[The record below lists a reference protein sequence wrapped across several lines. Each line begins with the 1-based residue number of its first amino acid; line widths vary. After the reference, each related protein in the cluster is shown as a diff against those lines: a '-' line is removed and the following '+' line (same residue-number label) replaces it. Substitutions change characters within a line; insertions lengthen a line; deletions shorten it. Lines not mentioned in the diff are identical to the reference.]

1 MSCSRSCESRAKNSF
16 KGDPPNAALSIVD
29 PHGQPMQVVVALN
42 NPRLDGK
49 NIQYD
54 ARVLRSSILPTG
66 AGSNLFIDG
75 YGTPCNLGAS
85 TPAFSDYPCLAATA
99 FSQAKTIE
107 LSSNA
112 RRCVMPRGWED
123 LPSHAITQ

>member
-29 PHGQPMQVVVALN
+29 PHG
-42 NPRLDGK
+42 RLDGK